1 MGINITDYALFEGL
15 GKKEVA
21 HIESISTPISVAA
34 GREIVTEGTRGRECF
49 VVLDGTVGVDRHGER
64 VAEIGAGGVVGE
76 ISLIDREQERTA
88 SVVALT
94 DTDVLVFSA
103 QEFNSLVAEHPAVTA
118 RIEQAAVKRLAA
130 DIRADETN

>member
-1 MGINITDYALFEGL
+1 MGINITDYALFDGL

-21 HIESISTPISVAA
+21 QIEAISTPISVAA

-49 VVLDGTVGVDRHGER
+49 VVLDGTVGVDRDGER

-76 ISLIDREQERTA
+76 IALLDRDHGRTA

-103 QEFNSLVAEHPAVTA
+103 QEFHTLVAEHPTVTA
-118 RIEQAAVKRLAA
+118 KIEQTAVKRLAE
-130 DIRADETN
+130 DVLD